1 MGRHLRFGAVLIV
14 VVLALTGFS
23 TGSSSGKS
31 GSKSKSRS
39 SSSSGGGCSSSKKDN
54 DTSRGSGYRGGYRD
68 THQDDTSSSSS
79 GGSSSSTT
87 TDQVTVT
94 VVDCAGPGRTKRAK
108 ADTTAALRVTSN
120 ATVDDLSVSLALHF
134 ENAAGSTLDSPTT
147 NLRLS
152 PGETRTVTVRMTNPR
167 KAAQVRDCEVRRVSA
182 VTV

>member
-68 THQDDTSSSSS
+68 THQDDTSSSS

-120 ATVDDLSVSLALHF
+120 ATADDLSVSLALHF

-147 NLRLS
+147 NLLLS

-167 KAAQVRDCEVRRVSA
+167 KAAQVRDCEVDRVTA

>member
-68 THQDDTSSSSS
+68 THQDDTSSSS

-120 ATVDDLSVSLALHF
+120 ATADDLSVSLALHF

-147 NLRLS
+147 NLRLA

-167 KAAQVRDCEVRRVSA
+167 KAAQVRDCEVDRVTA

>member
-1 MGRHLRFGAVLIV
+1 MRRHLRFSAVLIV

-68 THQDDTSSSSS
+68 THQDDTSSST
-79 GGSSSSTT
+79 GGSSSTT

-108 ADTTAALRVTSN
+108 ADSTAALRVTSN
-120 ATVDDLSVSLALHF
+120 ATADDLSVRLALHF
-134 ENAAGSTLDSPTT
+134 ENAVGSTLDSPTT
-147 NLRLS
+147 ELRLA
-152 PGETRTVTVRMTNPR
+152 PGESRTVTVRMTNPR
-167 KAAQVRDCEVRRVSA
+167 KAAQVRDCEVDRVTA
-182 VTV
+182 VKV

>member
-1 MGRHLRFGAVLIV
+1 MRRHLRFSAVLIV

-23 TGSSSGKS
+23 TGTSSGKS

-54 DTSRGSGYRGGYRD
+54 DTSRGSGHRGGYRD

-108 ADTTAALRVTSN
+108 ADSTAALRVTSN
-120 ATVDDLSVSLALHF
+120 ATADDLSVSLALHF

-167 KAAQVRDCEVRRVSA
+167 KAAQVRDCEVDRVTA
-182 VTV
+182 VAV

>member
-1 MGRHLRFGAVLIV
+1 MRRHLRFSAVLIV

-68 THQDDTSSSSS
+68 THQDDTSSSS

-108 ADTTAALRVTSN
+108 ADSTAALRVTSN
-120 ATVDDLSVSLALHF
+120 ATADDLSVRLALHF

-147 NLRLS
+147 ELRLA
-152 PGETRTVTVRMTNPR
+152 PGESRTVTVRMTNPR
-167 KAAQVRDCEVRRVSA
+167 KAARVRDCEVDRVTA
-182 VTV
+182 VKV

>member
-39 SSSSGGGCSSSKKDN
+39 SSSSGGGCSSSKKSN
-54 DTSRGSGYRGGYRD
+54 DTSHGSGYRGGYRD

-108 ADTTAALRVTSN
+108 ADTTAALRVTSHST
-120 ATVDDLSVSLALHF
+120 AGDLSVSLALHF

-147 NLRLS
+147 KLRVA

-167 KAAQVRDCEVRRVSA
+167 KAAQVRDCEVDRVTA

>member
-1 MGRHLRFGAVLIV
+1 MRRHLRFSAVLIV

-31 GSKSKSRS
+31 GSRSKSRS

-68 THQDDTSSSSS
+68 THQDDTSSST

-108 ADTTAALRVTSN
+108 ADSTAALRVTSN
-120 ATVDDLSVSLALHF
+120 ATADDLSVRLALHF

-147 NLRLS
+147 ELRLA
-152 PGETRTVTVRMTNPR
+152 PGESRTVTVRMTNPR
-167 KAAQVRDCEVRRVSA
+167 KAAQVRDCEVDRVTA
-182 VTV
+182 VKV

>member
-1 MGRHLRFGAVLIV
+1 MRRHLRFSAVLIV

-68 THQDDTSSSSS
+68 THQDDTSSST

-87 TDQVTVT
+87 TDQVTVI

-108 ADTTAALRVTSN
+108 ADSTAALRVTSN
-120 ATVDDLSVSLALHF
+120 ATADDLSVRLALHF

-147 NLRLS
+147 ELRLA
-152 PGETRTVTVRMTNPR
+152 PGESRTVTVRMTNPR
-167 KAAQVRDCEVRRVSA
+167 KAAQVRDCEVDRVTA
-182 VTV
+182 VKV

>member
-1 MGRHLRFGAVLIV
+1 MRRHLRFSAVLIV

-68 THQDDTSSSSS
+68 THQDDTSSST
-79 GGSSSSTT
+79 GGSSSTT

-108 ADTTAALRVTSN
+108 ADSTAALRVTSN
-120 ATVDDLSVSLALHF
+120 ATADDLSVRLALHF

-147 NLRLS
+147 ELRLA
-152 PGETRTVTVRMTNPR
+152 PGESRTVTVRMTNPR
-167 KAAQVRDCEVRRVSA
+167 KADQVRDCEVDRVTA
-182 VTV
+182 VKV

>member
-1 MGRHLRFGAVLIV
+1 MRRHLRFSAVLIV

-23 TGSSSGKS
+23 TGTSSGKS

-54 DTSRGSGYRGGYRD
+54 DTSRGSGHRGGYRD
-68 THQDDTSSSSS
+68 THQDDTSSSS

-108 ADTTAALRVTSN
+108 ADSTAALRVTSN
-120 ATVDDLSVSLALHF
+120 ATADDLSVSLALHF

-167 KAAQVRDCEVRRVSA
+167 KAAQVRDCEVDRVTA
-182 VTV
+182 VAV

>member
-1 MGRHLRFGAVLIV
+1 MRRHLRFSAVLIV

-68 THQDDTSSSSS
+68 THQDDTSSST

-108 ADTTAALRVTSN
+108 ADSTAALRVTSN
-120 ATVDDLSVSLALHF
+120 ATADDLSVRLALHF
-134 ENAAGSTLDSPTT
+134 ENAAYSTLDSPTT
-147 NLRLS
+147 ELRLA
-152 PGETRTVTVRMTNPR
+152 PGESRTVTVRMTNPR
-167 KAAQVRDCEVRRVSA
+167 KAAQVRDCEVDRVTA
-182 VTV
+182 VKV

>member
-1 MGRHLRFGAVLIV
+1 MRRHLRFSAVLIV

-68 THQDDTSSSSS
+68 THQDDTSSST
-79 GGSSSSTT
+79 GGSSSTT

-94 VVDCAGPGRTKRAK
+94 VVDCAGAGRTKRAK
-108 ADTTAALRVTSN
+108 ADSTAALRVTSN
-120 ATVDDLSVSLALHF
+120 ATADDLSVRLALHF

-147 NLRLS
+147 ELRLA
-152 PGETRTVTVRMTNPR
+152 PGESRTVTVRMTNPR
-167 KAAQVRDCEVRRVSA
+167 KAAQVRDCEVDRVTA
-182 VTV
+182 VKV

>member
-1 MGRHLRFGAVLIV
+1 MRRHLRFSAVLIV

-68 THQDDTSSSSS
+68 THQDDTSSST

-108 ADTTAALRVTSN
+108 ADSTAALRVTSN
-120 ATVDDLSVSLALHF
+120 ATADDLSVRLALHF

-147 NLRLS
+147 ELRLA
-152 PGETRTVTVRMTNPR
+152 PGESRTVTVRMTNPR
-167 KAAQVRDCEVRRVSA
+167 KAAQVRDCEVDRVTA
-182 VTV
+182 VKV

>member
-68 THQDDTSSSSS
+68 THQDDTSSSS

-94 VVDCAGPGRTKRAK
+94 VLDCAGPGRTKRAK

-120 ATVDDLSVSLALHF
+120 ATADDLSVSLALHF

-167 KAAQVRDCEVRRVSA
+167 KAAQVRDCEVDRVTA

>member
-1 MGRHLRFGAVLIV
+1 MRRHLRFSAVLIV

-39 SSSSGGGCSSSKKDN
+39 SSSSGGGCSSSKMDN

-68 THQDDTSSSSS
+68 THQDDTSSST
-79 GGSSSSTT
+79 GGSSSTT

-108 ADTTAALRVTSN
+108 ADSTAALRVTSN
-120 ATVDDLSVSLALHF
+120 ATADDLSVRLALHF

-147 NLRLS
+147 ELRLA
-152 PGETRTVTVRMTNPR
+152 PGESRTVTVRMTNPR
-167 KAAQVRDCEVRRVSA
+167 KAAQVRDCEVDRVTA
-182 VTV
+182 VKV

>member
-1 MGRHLRFGAVLIV
+1 MRRHLRFSAVLIV

-68 THQDDTSSSSS
+68 THQDDTSSST
-79 GGSSSSTT
+79 GGSSSTT

-108 ADTTAALRVTSN
+108 ADSTAALRVTSN
-120 ATVDDLSVSLALHF
+120 ATADELSVRLALHF

-147 NLRLS
+147 ELRLA
-152 PGETRTVTVRMTNPR
+152 PGESRTVTVRMTNPR
-167 KAAQVRDCEVRRVSA
+167 KAAQVRDCEVDRVTA
-182 VTV
+182 VKV

>member
-1 MGRHLRFGAVLIV
+1 MRRHLRFSAVLIV

-68 THQDDTSSSSS
+68 THQDDTSSST
-79 GGSSSSTT
+79 GGSSSTTT

-108 ADTTAALRVTSN
+108 ADSTAALRVTSN
-120 ATVDDLSVSLALHF
+120 ATADDLSVRLALHF

-147 NLRLS
+147 ELRLA
-152 PGETRTVTVRMTNPR
+152 PGESRTVTVRMTNPR
-167 KAAQVRDCEVRRVSA
+167 KAAQVRDCEVDRVTA
-182 VTV
+182 VKV

>member
-1 MGRHLRFGAVLIV
+1 MRRHLRFSAVLIV

-68 THQDDTSSSSS
+68 THQDDTSSST

-108 ADTTAALRVTSN
+108 ADSTAALRVTSN
-120 ATVDDLSVSLALHF
+120 ATADDLSVRLALHF

-147 NLRLS
+147 ELRLV
-152 PGETRTVTVRMTNPR
+152 PGESRTVTVRMTNPR
-167 KAAQVRDCEVRRVSA
+167 KAAQVRDCEVDRVTA
-182 VTV
+182 VKV

>member
-1 MGRHLRFGAVLIV
+1 MRRHLRFSAVLIV

-68 THQDDTSSSSS
+68 THQGDTSSST

-108 ADTTAALRVTSN
+108 ADSTAALRVTSN
-120 ATVDDLSVSLALHF
+120 ATADDLSVRLALHF

-147 NLRLS
+147 ELRLA
-152 PGETRTVTVRMTNPR
+152 PGESRTVTVRMTNPR
-167 KAAQVRDCEVRRVSA
+167 KAAQVRDCEVDRVTA
-182 VTV
+182 VKV

>member
-1 MGRHLRFGAVLIV
+1 MRRHLRFSAVLIV

-54 DTSRGSGYRGGYRD
+54 DISRGSGYRGGYRD
-68 THQDDTSSSSS
+68 THHDDTSSST
-79 GGSSSSTT
+79 GGSSSTT

-108 ADTTAALRVTSN
+108 ADSTAALRVTSN
-120 ATVDDLSVSLALHF
+120 ATADDLSVRLALHF

-147 NLRLS
+147 ELRLA
-152 PGETRTVTVRMTNPR
+152 PGESRTVTVRMTNPR
-167 KAAQVRDCEVRRVSA
+167 KAAQVRDCEVDRVTA
-182 VTV
+182 VKV

>member
-1 MGRHLRFGAVLIV
+1 MRRHLRFTAVLIV

-31 GSKSKSRS
+31 GSRSKSRS
-39 SSSSGGGCSSSKKDN
+39 SSGSGGGCSSSKKDN
-54 DTSRGSGYRGGYRD
+54 DTSRGSGHRGGYRD
-68 THQDDTSSSSS
+68 THHDDTSST

-108 ADTTAALRVTSN
+108 PDTTAALRVTSN
-120 ATVDDLSVSLALHF
+120 STTSDLRVTLALHF
-134 ENAAGSTLDSPTT
+134 ENAVGTTLDSPTT
-147 NLRLS
+147 DLRLS
-152 PGETRTVTVRMTNPR
+152 PGETRTVTVRMTSPR
-167 KAAQVRDCEVRRVSA
+167 KAAQVRDCEVDRVRA

>member
-1 MGRHLRFGAVLIV
+1 MRRHLRFSAVLIV

-68 THQDDTSSSSS
+68 THQDDTSSST
-79 GGSSSSTT
+79 GGSSSTT

-108 ADTTAALRVTSN
+108 ADSTAALRVTSN
-120 ATVDDLSVSLALHF
+120 ATADDLSVRLALHF

-147 NLRLS
+147 ELRLAH
-152 PGETRTVTVRMTNPR
+152 GESRNVTVRMTNPR
-167 KAAQVRDCEVRRVSA
+167 KDAQVRDCEV
-182 VTV
+182 

>member
-68 THQDDTSSSSS
+68 THQDDTSSSS

-120 ATVDDLSVSLALHF
+120 AKADDLSVSLALHF

-167 KAAQVRDCEVRRVSA
+167 KAAQVRDCEVDRVTA

>member
-1 MGRHLRFGAVLIV
+1 MRRHLRFSAVLIV

-68 THQDDTSSSSS
+68 THQDDTSSSS

-108 ADTTAALRVTSN
+108 ADSTAALRVTSN
-120 ATVDDLSVSLALHF
+120 ATADDLSVRLALHF

-147 NLRLS
+147 ELRLA
-152 PGETRTVTVRMTNPR
+152 PGESRTVTVRMTNPR
-167 KAAQVRDCEVRRVSA
+167 KAAQVRDCEVDRVTA
-182 VTV
+182 VKV

>member
-68 THQDDTSSSSS
+68 THQDDTSSSS

-120 ATVDDLSVSLALHF
+120 ATADDLSVSLALHF

-167 KAAQVRDCEVRRVSA
+167 KAAQVRDCEVDRVTA

>member
-68 THQDDTSSSSS
+68 THQDDTSSSS

-120 ATVDDLSVSLALHF
+120 ATADDLSVSLALHF

-167 KAAQVRDCEVRRVSA
+167 KAAQVRDCEVDRVTA
-182 VTV
+182 VKV

>member
-1 MGRHLRFGAVLIV
+1 
-14 VVLALTGFS
+14 
-23 TGSSSGKS
+23 GKS

-68 THQDDTSSSSS
+68 THQDDTSSST

-108 ADTTAALRVTSN
+108 ADSTAALRVTSN
-120 ATVDDLSVSLALHF
+120 ATADDLSVSLALHF

-147 NLRLS
+147 ELRLA
-152 PGETRTVTVRMTNPR
+152 PGESRTVTVRMTNPR
-167 KAAQVRDCEVRRVSA
+167 KAAQVRDLSLI
-182 VTV
+182 

>member
-1 MGRHLRFGAVLIV
+1 MRRHLRFSAVLIV

-39 SSSSGGGCSSSKKDN
+39 SSSSGGCSSSKKDN

-68 THQDDTSSSSS
+68 THQDDTSSST
-79 GGSSSSTT
+79 GGSSSTT

-108 ADTTAALRVTSN
+108 ADSTAALRVTSN
-120 ATVDDLSVSLALHF
+120 ATADDLSVRLALHF

-147 NLRLS
+147 ELRLA
-152 PGETRTVTVRMTNPR
+152 PGESRTVTVRMTNPR
-167 KAAQVRDCEVRRVSA
+167 KAAQVRDCEVDRVTA
-182 VTV
+182 VKV

>member
-1 MGRHLRFGAVLIV
+1 MRRHLRFSAVLIV

-23 TGSSSGKS
+23 TGTSSGKS

-54 DTSRGSGYRGGYRD
+54 DTSRGSGHRGGYRD

-108 ADTTAALRVTSN
+108 ADSTAALRVTSN
-120 ATVDDLSVSLALHF
+120 ATADDLSVSLALHF

-147 NLRLS
+147 DLRLS

-167 KAAQVRDCEVRRVSA
+167 KAAQVRDCEVDRVTA
-182 VTV
+182 VAV

>member
-1 MGRHLRFGAVLIV
+1 MRRHLRFSAVLIV

-68 THQDDTSSSSS
+68 THQDDTSSST
-79 GGSSSSTT
+79 GGSSSTT

-108 ADTTAALRVTSN
+108 ADSTAALRVTSN
-120 ATVDDLSVSLALHF
+120 ATADDLSVRLALHF

-147 NLRLS
+147 ELRLA
-152 PGETRTVTVRMTNPR
+152 PGESRTVTVRMTNPR
-167 KAAQVRDCEVRRVSA
+167 KAAQIRDCEVDRVTA
-182 VTV
+182 VKV

>member
-68 THQDDTSSSSS
+68 THQDDTSSSS

-120 ATVDDLSVSLALHF
+120 ATADDLSVSLGLHF

-167 KAAQVRDCEVRRVSA
+167 KAAQVRDCEVDRVTA

>member
-1 MGRHLRFGAVLIV
+1 MRRHLRFSAVLIV

-23 TGSSSGKS
+23 TGTSSGKS

-54 DTSRGSGYRGGYRD
+54 DTSRGSGHRGGYRD
-68 THQDDTSSSSS
+68 RHQDDTSSSSS

-108 ADTTAALRVTSN
+108 ADSTAALRVTSN
-120 ATVDDLSVSLALHF
+120 ATADDLSVSLALHF

-167 KAAQVRDCEVRRVSA
+167 KAAQVRDCEVDRVTA
-182 VTV
+182 VAV

>member
-1 MGRHLRFGAVLIV
+1 MRRHLRFSAVLIV

-68 THQDDTSSSSS
+68 THQDDTSSST
-79 GGSSSSTT
+79 GGSSSTT

-108 ADTTAALRVTSN
+108 ADSTAALRVTSN
-120 ATVDDLSVSLALHF
+120 ATADNLSVRLALHF

-147 NLRLS
+147 ELRLA
-152 PGETRTVTVRMTNPR
+152 PGESRTVTVRMTNPR
-167 KAAQVRDCEVRRVSA
+167 KAAQVRDCEVDRVTA
-182 VTV
+182 VKV

>member
-1 MGRHLRFGAVLIV
+1 MRRHLRFSAVLIV

-68 THQDDTSSSSS
+68 THQDDTSSST

-108 ADTTAALRVTSN
+108 ADSTAALRVTSN
-120 ATVDDLSVSLALHF
+120 ATADDLSVRLALHF
-134 ENAAGSTLDSPTT
+134 ENAVGSTLDSPTT
-147 NLRLS
+147 ELRLA
-152 PGETRTVTVRMTNPR
+152 PGESRTVTVRMTNPR
-167 KAAQVRDCEVRRVSA
+167 KAAQVRDCEVDRVTA
-182 VTV
+182 VKV

>member
-1 MGRHLRFGAVLIV
+1 MRRHLRFSAVLIV

-68 THQDDTSSSSS
+68 THQDDTSSS
-79 GGSSSSTT
+79 TT

-108 ADTTAALRVTSN
+108 ADSTAALRVTSN
-120 ATVDDLSVSLALHF
+120 ATADDLSVRLALHF

-147 NLRLS
+147 ELRLA
-152 PGETRTVTVRMTNPR
+152 PGESRTVTVRMTNPR
-167 KAAQVRDCEVRRVSA
+167 KAAQVRDCEVDRVTA
-182 VTV
+182 VKV